1 MTVEGAA
8 KRGRYGP
15 DSELVDY
22 ILGITFEIW
31 EERGVD
37 LIRRYYAPDCMVY
50 SLDAVQQGTD
60 AIVESTHRYLEA
72 FPDRLL
78 LADDVIWSDDLEN
91 GFYSSHRIESPMT
104 NLGASAFGPAT
115 GKQVRVTAIAD
126 CVVQNGRIVRE
137 WLVRDGMALIR
148 QLGFD
153 PFPAARRIA
162 ESRTAATADW
172 LAGELARVPTSG
184 NCDHEL
190 APFAVEALRAC
201 WTNEGREAPQS
212 LYAPYA
218 VLHVSPVERHSGAL
232 AIAGHFAALR
242 GAFGDVRIAVD
253 HVATQPWGETG
264 RTVAVRW
271 GLTARHRGA
280 YEGVAATG
288 RSAFILGVSHW
299 RLLGDRIVAEW
310 TVFDRLGVLA
320 QLV

>member
-1 MTVEGAA
+1 MTNETAA
-8 KRGRYGP
+8 ESGRYGP
-15 DSELVDY
+15 DSELVDF

-37 LIRRYYAPDCMVY
+37 LIRRYYAPDCVVY
-50 SLDAVQQGTD
+50 GLDAVQEG
-60 AIVESTHRYLEA
+60 AEAMVESTHRYLEA

-78 LADDVIWSDDLEN
+78 LADDVIWSNDLER
-91 GFYSSHRIESPMT
+91 GVYSSHRIESPMT

-137 WLVRDGMALIR
+137 WLVRDGVALIR

-153 PFPAARRIA
+153 PLPAARRIA
-162 ESRTAATADW
+162 ESHTAATADW
-172 LAGELARVPTSG
+172 LGGELARVSTSG
-184 NCDHEL
+184 NCDHDL
-190 APFAVEALRAC
+190 APFAAQVLRAC
-201 WTNEGREAPQS
+201 WANEEQEALRS
-212 LYAPYA
+212 HYAPYA

-232 AIAGHFAALR
+232 AIAGHFAALQT
-242 GAFGDVRIAVD
+242 AFGDVHIAVD

-264 RTVAVRW
+264 RTIAVRW
-271 GLTARHRGA
+271 GLTATHRGR

-299 RLLGDRIVAEW
+299 RLLGNRIVAEW

>member
-1 MTVEGAA
+1 MTNKGAA
-8 KRGRYGP
+8 QPGRYGP
-15 DSELVDY
+15 DSELVDF

-37 LIRRYYAPDCMVY
+37 LIRRYYAPDCVVY
-50 SLDAVQQGTD
+50 GLDAVQEG
-60 AIVESTHRYLEA
+60 AEAMVESTHRYLDA

-78 LADDVIWSDDLEN
+78 LADDVIWSNDHER

-104 NLGASAFGPAT
+104 NLGASAYGPAT
-115 GKQVRVTAIAD
+115 GKSVRVTAIAD
-126 CVVQNGRIVRE
+126 CVVQNGRITRE
-137 WLVRDGMALIR
+137 WLVRDGVALIR

-153 PFPAARRIA
+153 PLPAARRIA
-162 ESRTAATADW
+162 ESRTPASADW
-172 LAGELARVPTSG
+172 LGGEQARVPTSG

-190 APFAVEALRAC
+190 APFAARVLRAC
-201 WTNEGREAPQS
+201 WTSDEQGALRS

-218 VLHVSPVERHSGAL
+218 MLHVSPVERHSGAL
-232 AIAGHFAALR
+232 AIAGHFAALQA
-242 GAFGDVRIAVD
+242 AFGDVHIAVD

-264 RTVAVRW
+264 RTIAVRW
-271 GLTARHRGA
+271 GLTATHRGA

-288 RSAFILGVSHW
+288 RSVFILGVSHW
-299 RLLGDRIVAEW
+299 RLLGDRIVTEW

>member
-1 MTVEGAA
+1 MISRAPA
-8 KRGRYGP
+8 KPGRYGP
-15 DSELVDY
+15 DSELVDF

-31 EERGVD
+31 EGRGID
-37 LIRRYYAPDCMVY
+37 LIHQYYAPDCVVY
-50 SLDAVQQGTD
+50 GLDGVQEG
-60 AIVESTHRYLEA
+60 AEAMVESTHRYLEA

-78 LADDVIWSDDLEN
+78 LADDVIWSNDLED

-104 NLGASAFGPAT
+104 NLGASAYGPAT
-115 GKQVRVTAIAD
+115 GKSVRVTAIAD
-126 CVVQNGRIVRE
+126 CVVQNGCITRE
-137 WLVRDGMALIR
+137 WLVRDGVALIR

-153 PFPAARRIA
+153 PLPAARRVA
-162 ESRTAATADW
+162 ESRTAVTAEW

-190 APFAVEALRAC
+190 APFAARVLAAC
-201 WTNEGREAPQS
+201 WTNEGQEALRS